1 MDKIKRMA
9 KMYGCV
15 AKDEPWE
22 FKIDVLKDG
31 VVEEFFFNDE
41 EKACWFHSKASK
53 LAEEI
58 RGWHKWMYDL
68 LPW

>member
-15 AKDEPWE
+15 TEDEPWE

-31 VVEEFFFNDE
+31 IVAEFFFNDE
-41 EKACWFHSKASK
+41 EKAGWFHSKASK
-53 LAEEI
+53 IAEEVQ
-58 RGWHKWMYDL
+58 GWHKWMYDL